1 MHIDTCGCRMVQ
13 YTCSHKSLWSVYIA
27 ASWPHHACMF
37 LYDSKHHVPVRQS
50 TRSDDLFFRQ
60 WISMGDDDV
69 KIQRRKASAIEMSS
83 ALIGVRAWSLG
94 QLRATCMH
102 ARLRKSYLIRALF
115 RC

>member
-1 MHIDTCGCRMVQ
+1 
-13 YTCSHKSLWSVYIA
+13 
-27 ASWPHHACMF
+27 
-37 LYDSKHHVPVRQS
+37 
-50 TRSDDLFFRQ
+50 
-60 WISMGDDDV
+60 MGDDDV